1 MKRLYIITGANGR
14 LAGAIIRYPK
24 DTDCEIR
31 GLSKESSI
39 ER

>member
-1 MKRLYIITGANGR
+1 MKRLYIITGVNGP
-14 LAGAIIRYPK
+14 LAGTIIRYPK

-31 GLSKESSI
+31 GLRKRSSA